1 MISSTNSRGKTIP
14 FKRRQQDTEPRV
26 KKRVKRRL
34 QLKLPLLVMLLV
46 IVYMAFSLVGE
57 MKKLEAMKQNVQ
69 QIEQQMEQLQSKNAE
84 LHKTLD
90 MLQSNDYV
98 EQAARESLGL
108 VKPGESLIIP
118 VEKQTEGP

>member
-1 MISSTNSRGKTIP
+1 MISSTNNRGKTIP
-14 FKRRQQDTEPRV
+14 FKRNQKDSEVKT

-57 MKKLEAMKQNVQ
+57 MKKLEAMRQNVE
-69 QIEQQMEQLQSKNAE
+69 QIEQQMEQLQDKNAE

-108 VKPGESLIIP
+108 VKPGESLIVP
-118 VEKQTEGP
+118 VEKQTEAQ